1 MITVE
6 VDPVEVER
14 RLGEG
19 LLLCPGCEGRL
30 SGWGWARARSVRGA
44 DGPVRVR
51 PRRAM
56 CADGCGGTH
65 VLLPV
70 TCWLRR
76 ADTVE
81 VIGAGLAACAG
92 GAGHRSIAAW
102 LGRPVSTVRGWLRRF
117 GGRVGVVG
125 GFFTAVTVRVGVDP
139 VLPVVSGS
147 GWGDAL
153 AAIGAAWVAVS
164 GRFAGG
170 GEAVLGGVGV
180 GAVTAWQVACA
191 VTSGALLSP
200 SWRGSVPAW

>member
-1 MITVE
+1 VITVE
-6 VDPVEVER
+6 VDAVEVER

-30 SGWGWARARSVRGA
+30 SRWGFARERLVRGM
-44 DGPVRVR
+44 DDPVR
-51 PRRAM
+51 PRRAK
-56 CADGCGGTH
+56 CRGGCEGTH

-92 GAGHRSIAAW
+92 GAGHRSIAAE
-102 LGRPVSTVRGWLRRF
+102 LGRPESTVRGWLRRF
-117 GGRVGVVG
+117 GGRVAAIG
-125 GFFTAVTVRVGVDP
+125 GFFTAVAVRVGVDP

-153 AAIGAAWVAVS
+153 AAIDAAWVAVS

-170 GEAVLGGVGV
+170 GVGV
-180 GAVTAWQVACA
+180 GTVTVWQLACA

-200 SWRGSVPAW
+200 SWRGRVPAW